1 MGSRNLFQTGLDA
14 AWELDLFGGVRRNV
28 ESADAA
34 VQAAIEN
41 IRDVHVSI
49 AAEVAVDYV
58 QLRGYQQEIIIA
70 HNSLKVQQQT
80 LEVTRKLYEV
90 GFDSGLE
97 MASAESALATTES
110 QVPVLETGARQ
121 SIYALSVLLARQ
133 ARDLLDRL
141 SPAGDLPPIPEHIP
155 AGLPSDLVRRRPD
168 IRQAEA
174 QLQRHRTDRGGKGT
188 AFPPVFSHRRCKTV
202 CHLVGLDSNGK
213 IVVRKRCSRT
223 QILAYTANVRVP
235 VIGMEACSGAHFLG
249 RALRAQGHEVRLMPA
264 QYVKPYIKTN
274 KSDYI
279 NAEAIAAAVQR
290 PTMRFVPIK
299 TEEQLDL
306 QAVHRVR

>member
-1 MGSRNLFQTGLDA
+1 MARLGSRNLFQTGLDA

-141 SPAGDLPPIPEHIP
+141 SPAGNLPPIPEHIP

-174 QLQRHRTDRGGKGT
+174 QLHGGT
-188 AFPPVFSHRRCKTV
+188 AQIGVAKAQLFPQFSLTGGARPCAIWSASIRTERSSFARGVRERRYW
-202 CHLVGLDSNGK
+202 H
-213 IVVRKRCSRT
+213 I
-223 QILAYTANVRVP
+223 
-235 VIGMEACSGAHFLG
+235 
-249 RALRAQGHEVRLMPA
+249 
-264 QYVKPYIKTN
+264 
-274 KSDYI
+274 
-279 NAEAIAAAVQR
+279 R
-290 PTMRFVPIK
+290 PTY
-299 TEEQLDL
+299 
-306 QAVHRVR
+306 ASG